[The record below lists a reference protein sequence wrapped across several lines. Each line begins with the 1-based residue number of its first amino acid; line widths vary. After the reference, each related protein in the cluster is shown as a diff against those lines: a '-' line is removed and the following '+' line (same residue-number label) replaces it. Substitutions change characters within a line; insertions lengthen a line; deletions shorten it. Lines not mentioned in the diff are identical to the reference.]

1 MACETS
7 SVTLAGVQWD
17 VDPTEYNMLGGARR
31 GSVHKLVT
39 DETAFQDRGFFVSD
53 GVIRLSGRFTDVETM
68 KSLWALYA
76 GVGGTPMTFTDFKGN
91 SFEVLFTPGQE
102 SFTVKPIQGSNLG
115 FEYTMSLSIVSVNS
129 WFNGSSP
136 Y

>member
-7 SVTLAGVQWD
+7 TVSLEGIQWD
-17 VDPTEYNMLGGARR
+17 VDPTEYNMLGGTRR
-31 GSVHKLVT
+31 GSVHKLVDNT
-39 DETAFQDRGFFVSD
+39 TAFQDRGFFVGD
-53 GVIRLSGRFTDVETM
+53 GVIQITGQFTNVETM
-68 KSLWALYA
+68 KSLWNLYA
-76 GVGGTPMTFTDFKGN
+76 GSGGTPMTFTDFKGN

-102 SFTVKPIQGSNLG
+102 SFTVKPIPGSNRG
-115 FEYTMSLSIVSVNS
+115 FEYSMSLSIVSVNT